1 MKIFGD
7 AETKKKFDKGAAFIV
22 YNTARAL
29 LLFAAGWILSF
40 ILWLVF
46 KLFGVT

>member
-29 LLFAAGWILSF
+29 LRC
-40 ILWLVF
+40 V
-46 KLFGVT
+46 

>member
-7 AETKKKFDKGAAFIV
+7 AETKKKVDKGAAFIV
-22 YNTARAL
+22 YNIICGA
-29 LLFAAGWILSF
+29 LLFAAGWLLSF

-46 KLFGVT
+46 KLFGVA

>member
-22 YNTARAL
+22 YNMICGAL
-29 LLFAAGWILSF
+29 FFAAGWLLSF
-40 ILWLVF
+40 VLWLVF
-46 KLFGVT
+46 KLFGVA

>member
-22 YNTARAL
+22 YNTARA
-29 LLFAAGWILSF
+29 ASF
-40 ILWLVF
+40 RRWLDFELHPVAC
-46 KLFGVT
+46 V